1 MRADSSQISQ
11 SSAVRKSS
19 HVIRSYYALNPNFS
33 TLLAPGGSMSET
45 TTSTIDLSDNRPLL
59 IKTMLDVL
67 YTQTFD
73 TFPLATVENQYHPTT
88 FLSNLIDLYALG
100 DKYATPA
107 LRQDAATRFQKTI
120 SEISESE
127 FNLQCIP
134 QIYDSVPENDTT
146 LKDLLIAEIILRYC
160 SYARARPDQGSL
172 LEAMDQHTEFRKDMT
187 LGLLKN
193 GRGSG
198 APEREGSRIF
208 GTCFHPFGEESP
220 IFESHFPPL
229 P

>member
-1 MRADSSQISQ
+1 
-11 SSAVRKSS
+11 
-19 HVIRSYYALNPNFS
+19 
-33 TLLAPGGSMSET
+33 
-45 TTSTIDLSDNRPLL
+45 
-59 IKTMLDVL
+59 MLGFL

-73 TFPLATVENQYHPTT
+73 ISPLGLVDNQYHPMT

-100 DKYATPA
+100 DKYAISA
-107 LRQDAATRFQKTI
+107 LCRRAAARFQKTI
-120 SEISESE
+120 SELSDSE

-146 LKDLLIAEIILRYC
+146 LKDILIAEIIMRYC
-160 SYARARPDQGSL
+160 SYARPRPDQGIL
-172 LEAMDQHTEFRKDMT
+172 LEAMDQYAEFRKDMT

-198 APEREGSRIF
+198 APEREESPIF
-208 GTCFHPFGEESP
+208 GTCFHPLGEESP
-220 IFESHFPPL
+220 IFGTHFPPL